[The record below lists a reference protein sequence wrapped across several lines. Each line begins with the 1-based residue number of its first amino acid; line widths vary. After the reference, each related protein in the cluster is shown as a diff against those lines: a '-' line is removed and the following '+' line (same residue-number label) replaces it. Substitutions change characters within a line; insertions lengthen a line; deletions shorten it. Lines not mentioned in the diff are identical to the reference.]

1 MKIRYAQKSDFN
13 FLIEGLEKDR
23 IIEGRSS
30 KDVKA
35 KASDKSDFNA
45 FKSAETVAGIVVS
58 DGAKYSRKVIDDFT
72 DFVKRYKAKGLAW
85 MKAEKGKLNGGIAKF
100 FNDDLQQD
108 MQSELGVK
116 DGDIIFFKFN
126 I

>member
-35 KASDKSDFNA
+35 KASDKSDFKKGIRGKTIRIIEEKGNA
-45 FKSAETVAGIVVS
+45 VAFL
-58 DGAKYSRKVIDDFT
+58 YFRT
-72 DFVKRYKAKGLAW
+72 DFKVMYIFTQFTPPLGAAGCKRSYS
-85 MKAEKGKLNGGIAKF
+85 F
-100 FNDDLQQD
+100 
-108 MQSELGVK
+108 
-116 DGDIIFFKFN
+116 
-126 I
+126 